1 MGNITFTGQL
11 EKPLPITD
19 FYRELSDT
27 PLRLRDH
34 IAKECGVAVATV
46 YRWLNGTSVPRKS
59 DREKI
64 ASILNRPVYEL
75 WPDLKELQEEEV

>member
-19 FYRELSDT
+19 LYRELSDT
-27 PLRLRDH
+27 PLKLRDR
-34 IAKECGVAVATV
+34 IAEECGASTATV
-46 YRWLNGTSVPRKS
+46 YRWLNGTTVPRKS

-64 ASILNRPVYEL
+64 ANMLNRPVSEL
-75 WPDLKELQEEEV
+75 WPEKELQEEEA